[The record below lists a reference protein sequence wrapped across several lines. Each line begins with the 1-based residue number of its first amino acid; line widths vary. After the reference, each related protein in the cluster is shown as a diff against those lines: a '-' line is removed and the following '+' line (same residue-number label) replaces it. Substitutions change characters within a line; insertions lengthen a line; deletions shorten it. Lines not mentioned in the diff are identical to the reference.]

1 LPLIQ
6 AVRCDLMATLIGE
19 GLTLDE
25 VATQAGTISYEVLT
39 SLGRRYHRVWKV

>member
-1 LPLIQ
+1 
-6 AVRCDLMATLIGE
+6 MASLIGE

-25 VATQAGTISYEVLT
+25 VAAQAGTIAYEVLT